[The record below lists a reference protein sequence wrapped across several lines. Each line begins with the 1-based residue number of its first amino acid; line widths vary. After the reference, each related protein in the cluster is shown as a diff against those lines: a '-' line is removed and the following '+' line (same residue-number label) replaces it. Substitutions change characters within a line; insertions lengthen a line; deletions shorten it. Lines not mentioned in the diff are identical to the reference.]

1 MAFLENKIDDK
12 DFLQFVQEIKQKI
25 AQSQY
30 HALQSINKELI
41 MLYNEIGKMIVQRQ
55 EQFGWGKGIVKNLS
69 QILQAEFT
77 GIKGFSAQNLWN
89 MRQFYLSYQHN
100 EKLQTLPREIF
111 GRIMCLFFKNVK
123 MTCKESFTLGVF
135 PALIGVIGY

>member
-55 EQFGWGKGIVKNLS
+55 EQFGWGKRYSKKPLSNLAS
-69 QILQAEFT
+69 
-77 GIKGFSAQNLWN
+77 
-89 MRQFYLSYQHN
+89 
-100 EKLQTLPREIF
+100 
-111 GRIMCLFFKNVK
+111 RIYRHQRL
-123 MTCKESFTLGVF
+123 
-135 PALIGVIGY
+135 